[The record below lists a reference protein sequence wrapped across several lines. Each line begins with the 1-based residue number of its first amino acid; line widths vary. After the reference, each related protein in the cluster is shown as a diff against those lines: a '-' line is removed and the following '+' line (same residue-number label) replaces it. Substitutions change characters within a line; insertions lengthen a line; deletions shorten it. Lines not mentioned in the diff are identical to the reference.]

1 MPTLN
6 KALIVNLRDHSIN
19 DSFASRMLHTQ
30 FCADDFL
37 RVPATGGGVAVDLGN
52 E

>member
-19 DSFASRMLHTQ
+19 DGFHLCMLHTQ
-30 FCADDFL
+30 FCAGDFL
-37 RVPATGGGVAVDLGN
+37 QVPATGGGVAVDLGN

>member
-1 MPTLN
+1 MLTLN

-19 DSFASRMLHTQ
+19 ASFASRMLHTQ
-30 FCADDFL
+30 FCAEDFL
-37 RVPATGGGVAVDLGN
+37 RVPVTVRGVAVDLGN

>member
-19 DSFASRMLHTQ
+19 DSFASHMLHTQ

-37 RVPATGGGVAVDLGN
+37 CLPAIAGGVAVDLGN